1 MSLTDSERA
10 MADEGI
16 ERLEA
21 AILRGVSRG
30 ISVEEATDRHV
41 DALFETYPGAASVI
55 FERMAELT
63 LKEDRP

>member
-1 MSLTDSERA
+1 MTLTQNERA

-21 AILRGVSRG
+21 AVLRGVARG
-30 ISVEEATDRHV
+30 ISVSESVDRHV
-41 DALFETYPGAASVI
+41 DALFETYPGAAAVI